1 MYLPPIC
8 ICISV
13 PVHLCVSV
21 SVFVCLCICILIC
34 FVVGR
39 LKLPGP
45 ISRHRRDLHFN
56 TSLFICMCS
65 VMPRGS
71 PAERERERQAESASE
86 RGGANHTLVPTQFGL
101 VQCFLEFITI
111 LQLHS
116 HVLILWFFSDLPQKT
131 KTKGTSYKRT
141 SPPPFYTNC
150 CLTVGRCGC
159 LHFPNWVTPL
169 RPRPF
174 PWAEQN
180 LQSVNILLIFFH
192 S

>member
-21 SVFVCLCICILIC
+21 SMFVCLCICILIC

-56 TSLFICMCS
+56 TSLCICMCS

-71 PAERERERQAESASE
+71 PAERERKRQPESASE
-86 RGGANHTLVPTQFGL
+86 RGEANHTLVPTQFGL

-116 HVLILWFFSDLPQKT
+116 HVLILWFFHNLPQK
-131 KTKGTSYKRT
+131 KQKQKALAIKE
-141 SPPPFYTNC
+141 PPLP
-150 CLTVGRCGC
+150 
-159 LHFPNWVTPL
+159 P
-169 RPRPF
+169 
-174 PWAEQN
+174 
-180 LQSVNILLIFFH
+180 
-192 S
+192 